1 MRRCAASPPPRLGW
15 ASKLIKRI
23 RKKRYRN
30 HRNEFRNE
38 FRIDQKSIKGFEKR
52 GTAITETSSEMSS
65 EVIKNRSK
73 IDQKSMKNWWK
84 KEEFASRKEVRAPLG
99 RLLAP
104 RWLPDLKMT
113 LRLEARAT
121 ILEAN
126 GGRMEPRRR
135 PKCSQNHEKID
146 RKKMKKT
153 YPIFWGPGGV
163 F

>member
-1 MRRCAASPPPRLGW
+1 MRRCAASPPPRLCW

-73 IDQKSMKNWWK
+73 SDQKAIKN
-84 KEEFASRKEVRAPLG
+84 
-99 RLLAP
+99 
-104 RWLPDLKMT
+104 
-113 LRLEARAT
+113 
-121 ILEAN
+121 
-126 GGRMEPRRR
+126 
-135 PKCSQNHEKID
+135 
-146 RKKMKKT
+146 
-153 YPIFWGPGGV
+153 
-163 F
+163 